1 MSSSIAANSDT
12 PRRIALMIE
21 TDGPGGAEMMVF
33 RLGEEL
39 RRRGHYV
46 LPVGPPAGTGWMG
59 AMFRDAGFSPET
71 FRLDRPVDPPLVR
84 RLARLFRQHRI
95 DFVHSHEF
103 TMAVYGSA
111 AARVVSLPHLITMH
125 GGFTATKA
133 LRRRIALRWAMRASG
148 ATVAVSDATRREFA
162 RDLGLGENAFEV
174 IHNGVPAKAGNPT
187 NVRRE
192 FGCKE
197 GEVVI
202 LAVGNLDRNKNH
214 RMLLEALVRLDE
226 DAIGVPWRVII
237 AAGRGGTEHQ
247 YLSDYIASH
256 DISNR
261 VHLAPGRDDIADLQA
276 LADVY
281 VMPSLWEGL
290 PMALLEAM
298 VAGKAIIASRTAG
311 IPEAIT
317 DGAEGLL
324 IEPGNLDGLVN
335 RLRALLTDP
344 TRRRT
349 LGEAARARA
358 HREFTIEVM
367 TDRYL
372 AAYAR
377 AQRGTRRQREK
388 PSHKTA

>member
-1 MSSSIAANSDT
+1 
-12 PRRIALMIE
+12 MIE

-59 AMFRDAGFSPET
+59 AKFREAGFSPET
-71 FRLDRPVDPPLVR
+71 FRLDRPVDPPLVS
-84 RLARLFRQHRI
+84 RLARLCREHRI
-95 DFVHSHEF
+95 DLIHSHEF

-111 AARVVSLPHLITMH
+111 AARRLSVPHVITMH

-133 LRRRIALRWAMRASG
+133 LRRRIALRWAMRGSG

-162 RDLGLGENAFEV
+162 RDLGIRESSFDV

-214 RMLLEALVRLDE
+214 RMLLEALVRLD
-226 DAIGVPWRVII
+226 DKGIGVPWRVVI
-237 AAGRGGTEHQ
+237 AAGRGGAERE
-247 YLSDYIASH
+247 YLSDYIAARR
-256 DISNR
+256 ISDR
-261 VHLAPGRDDIADLQA
+261 VHLALGRDDVVDLQA
-276 LADVY
+276 LADVF

-311 IPEAIT
+311 IPEAIS
-317 DGAEGLL
+317 DGTEGLL
-324 IEPGNLDGLVN
+324 IEPGNLDALVD
-335 RLRALLTDP
+335 RLRVLLTDP
-344 TRRRT
+344 ARRRA
-349 LGEAARARA
+349 LGEAALARA

-372 AAYAR
+372 ATYGR
-377 AQRGTRRQREK
+377 VQRGAHRQKVK